1 MYFGQ
6 GRQTYK
12 DTGLDE
18 VEVMLV
24 MSFCY
29 QIFFG

>member
-12 DTGLDE
+12 DTGLAE
-18 VEVMLV
+18 VAVMLV
-24 MSFCY
+24 MSFC
-29 QIFFG
+29 